1 MQFVDIPAILTPMSG
16 DGDPPQGLGFR
27 KTCE

>member
-16 DGDPPQGLGFR
+16 DVDPPQGLGFR
-27 KTCE
+27 ELE